1 MNCNLCV
8 RKCNVNRDLTFGF
21 CKSSNVIKIA
31 KVMLYEYEEPCISGE
46 NGSGAIF
53 FSNCNMKCVFCQNYE
68 ISILGKGKEVSISDF
83 ADLLISL
90 EKKKA
95 HNVNLVTPGHYAHL
109 IKEGIILAKKKGL
122 SIPIIYNTNSYESV
136 DVIKSLNG
144 LIDIYLPDFKY
155 YDDKYAIKY
164 SSAPG
169 YCDNAKLVI
178 DEMVKQVGTPIF
190 KNGMMVKG
198 VLVRHLM
205 FPTLTL
211 DTKRIINYLYSTYGD
226 NIYLSIMNQYT
237 PMKKFNDDILN
248 KKVSKKEYEEIID
261 YAYDIG
267 VRNAYVQDEGTCK
280 KSFIPDF
287 SEQNF

>member
-68 ISILGKGKEVSISDF
+68 ISILGKGKEVSINDF

-95 HNVNLVTPGHYAHL
+95 HNINLVTPGHYAHL

-205 FPTLTL
+205 LPTLTL
-211 DTKRIINYLYSTYGD
+211 DTKRIINDLYSTYGD

-237 PMKKFNDDILN
+237 PIKKFNDDILN

>member
-31 KVMLYEYEEPCISGE
+31 KIMLYEYEEPCISGE

-68 ISILGKGKEVSISDF
+68 ISILGKGKEVSINDF

-95 HNVNLVTPGHYAHL
+95 HNINLVTPGHYAHL

-164 SSAPG
+164 SSVPG

-198 VLVRHLM
+198 VLVRHLIL
-205 FPTLTL
+205 PTLTL

>member
-31 KVMLYEYEEPCISGE
+31 KIMLYEYEEPCISGE

-68 ISILGKGKEVSISDF
+68 ISILGKGKEVSINDF

-95 HNVNLVTPGHYAHL
+95 HNINLVTPGHYAHL

-205 FPTLTL
+205 LPTLTL

>member
-31 KVMLYEYEEPCISGE
+31 KIMLYEYEEPCISGE

-68 ISILGKGKEVSISDF
+68 ISILGKGKEVSINDF

-95 HNVNLVTPGHYAHL
+95 HNINLVTPGHYAHL

-198 VLVRHLM
+198 VLVRHLIL
-205 FPTLTL
+205 PTLTL

-267 VRNAYVQDEGTCK
+267 VRNAYVQDDGTCK